1 MGAFFIALIV
11 GAVLLIRIGYEK
23 ITIRANTKNTD
34 KIEVKLPERPE
45 FFPHIETDGK
55 FYDHATRKQ
64 REEVMGELQIYPPY
78 EVHLSQ
84 KEDCRYY
91 FDEDQAMHILKP
103 GECEVHEA
111 YYGYRK
117 KQMEAI
123 DYKLLKS
130 GILSREKAYAQ
141 LKECL
146 RDIEYKRREYIQKQG
161 GHANVVRR

>member
-64 REEVMGELQIYPPY
+64 RE
-78 EVHLSQ
+78 
-84 KEDCRYY
+84 
-91 FDEDQAMHILKP
+91 EDQAMHILKP